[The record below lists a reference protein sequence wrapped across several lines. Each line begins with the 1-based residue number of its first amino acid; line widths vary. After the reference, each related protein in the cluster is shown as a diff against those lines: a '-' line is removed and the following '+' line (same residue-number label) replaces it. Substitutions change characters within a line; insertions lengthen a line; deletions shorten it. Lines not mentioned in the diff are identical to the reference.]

1 MKSLVQ
7 TTTVQNQ
14 SSIVNIIK
22 GIILSYGIS
31 LLLLFIF
38 SVLLTYTSISESMI
52 PPVIL
57 VITIISII
65 IGSSISSSKI
75 RKNGLIN
82 GGLIGFF
89 YIIALY
95 LISSLMQTGFA
106 LNLYSILMI
115 VFSILSGMIG
125 GIVGVNLKK

>member
-7 TTTVQNQ
+7 TTTVKNQ

-57 VITIISII
+57 FITINKNIKWLII
-65 IGSSISSSKI
+65 IKNNNKI
-75 RKNGLIN
+75 K
-82 GGLIGFF
+82 
-89 YIIALY
+89 Y
-95 LISSLMQTGFA
+95 LIKD
-106 LNLYSILMI
+106 Y
-115 VFSILSGMIG
+115 
-125 GIVGVNLKK
+125 